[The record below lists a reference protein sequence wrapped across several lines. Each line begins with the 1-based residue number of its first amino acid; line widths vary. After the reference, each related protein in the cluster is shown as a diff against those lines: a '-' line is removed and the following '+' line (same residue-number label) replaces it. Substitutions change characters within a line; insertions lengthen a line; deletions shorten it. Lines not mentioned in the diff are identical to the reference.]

1 MGAACCSSREES
13 KNGQVPVPDMGPK
26 PSVAVIGGGIG
37 GLTAAI
43 ALKKAGADVTVYEQA
58 PQLLEIGAGINVQG
72 VAMAVLVDLGI
83 PLDSFCDYG
92 DGITTSKVEYYTMD
106 GVKIAEEEVGLAAG
120 APQPQMSVHRAKF
133 HNVLIAECRRVLGED
148 RVKLDHAFI
157 GMESNGGKVT
167 VKFQRLMSNKEMLDD
182 VECDF
187 VIGADGLKSPVRKVL
202 CGDGLPK
209 YTGRTIYRGLCHVD
223 AVNGDGTTVSL
234 CGDETS
240 NFICYPV
247 SESMR
252 KEGKFHCNWGFNAT
266 RPEPGGVESWVNL
279 AKMEDIEKELKD
291 MDGNTFGGLTP
302 LQIAQKTEKIIGWAL
317 FDRDPLESFV
327 FGEHEHVTLLG
338 DAAHPL
344 LPFGSQG
351 ATQAIM
357 DGEALGVCYAEAMQK
372 GEGVKGVIKRYSDC
386 RAKVSGEVV
395 IANRDMGSTKVLKV
409 ANEKTAGMGKE
420 EKTKWCEENGPTLHD
435 EVIKAY
441 RASMPKTVRTG
452 K

>member
-1 MGAACCSSREES
+1 MGACCASREES
-13 KNGQVPVPDMGPK
+13 KTAPQHVGPK
-26 PSVAVIGGGIG
+26 PKIVVVGGGIG

-43 ALKKAGADVTVYEQA
+43 ALHKAGADVTVYEQA
-58 PQLLEIGAGINVQG
+58 PKLLEIGAGINVQG

-83 PLDSFCDYG
+83 PLEAFCDYG
-92 DGITTSKVEYYTMD
+92 DGITTSKIEYYTMD
-106 GVKIAEEEVGLAAG
+106 GVKIAEEQVGVAAG

-133 HNVLIAECRRVLGED
+133 HNVLIAEARRVLGED
-148 RVKLDHAFI
+148 RVILDHGFI
-157 GMESNGGKVT
+157 GMESCNDKVT
-167 VKFQRLMSNKEMLDD
+167 LKFQRIMSNKEMLPD

-187 VIGADGLKSPVRKVL
+187 VIGADGLKSPMRKVL
-202 CGDGLPK
+202 IGDGLPK
-209 YTGRTIYRGLCHVD
+209 YTGRTIYRGLCDVD
-223 AVNGDGTTVSL
+223 EINGDGTTVSL

-247 SESMR
+247 SESAR
-252 KEGKFHCNWGFNAT
+252 KDGKFHCNWGFNAT
-266 RPEPGGVESWVNL
+266 RPEPGGVESWVNK
-279 AKMEDIEKELKD
+279 AKIEDIEEELKA
-291 MDGNTFGGLTP
+291 MDGNTFGGVTP
-302 LQIAQKTEKIIGWAL
+302 LQIAQKTELIIGWAL
-317 FDRDPLESFV
+317 FDRDPLESFI
-327 FGEHEHVTLLG
+327 FEAHDHVTLLG

-357 DGEALGVCYAEAMQK
+357 DGEALGVCYTEAMK
-372 GEGVKGVIKRYSDC
+372 NGEGVKGCIKRYSDC

-395 IANRDMGSTKVLKV
+395 IANRDMGSTKVLRL
-409 ANEKTAGMGKE
+409 ANEKTAGMDKE
-420 EKTKWCEENGPTLHD
+420 DRTKWCTENGPKLHD

>member
-1 MGAACCSSREES
+1 M
-13 KNGQVPVPDMGPK
+13 QHYTGPHPK
-26 PSVAVIGGGIG
+26 IVVVGGGIG

-72 VAMAVLVDLGI
+72 VAMAVLVDLDI
-83 PLDSFCDYG
+83 PLSSFCDYG
-92 DGITTSKVEYYTMD
+92 DGITTSKIEYYTMD
-106 GVKIAEEEVGLAAG
+106 GVKIAEEEVGIAAG

-133 HNVLIAECRRVLGED
+133 HNVLIAECRKVLGED
-148 RVKLDHAFI
+148 HVILDHGFI
-157 GMESNGGKVT
+157 GHESKDGKVT
-167 VKFQRLMSNKEMLDD
+167 VKFQRVMSTKEMLPD

-187 VIGADGLKSPVRKVL
+187 LIGADGLKSPVRKVL

-209 YTGRTIYRGLCHVD
+209 YTGRTIYRGLCNVD
-223 AVNGDGTTVSL
+223 EVNGDGTTVSL
-234 CGDETS
+234 CGDATS

-247 SESMR
+247 SESDR
-252 KEGKFHCNWGFNAT
+252 KKGKFHCNWGFNAT

-279 AKMEDIEKELKD
+279 AKMEDIQEELKA
-291 MDGNTFGGLTP
+291 MDGNSFGGATP

-327 FGEHEHVTLLG
+327 FEGHDHVTLLG

-357 DGEALGVCYAEAMQK
+357 DGEALGHCYTEAMK
-372 GEGVKGVIKRYSDC
+372 SGEGVKGVIKRYSDC

-395 IANRDMGSTKVLKV
+395 LANRDMGSTKVLKT
-409 ANEKTAGMGKE
+409 ADEKTAGMDKE
-420 EKTKWCEENGPTLHD
+420 EKTKWCVENGPALHD
-435 EVIKAY
+435 EIIKAY

>member
-1 MGAACCSSREES
+1 MGNCCSSREEA
-13 KNGQVPVPDMGPK
+13 KKVPHIGPK
-26 PSVAVIGGGIG
+26 PKIVVVGGGIG
-37 GLTAAI
+37 GLTTAI
-43 ALKKAGADVTVYEQA
+43 ALHRVGADVTVYEQA

-83 PLDSFCDYG
+83 PLEKFKDYG
-92 DGITTSKVEYYTMD
+92 DGITTSKIEYYTMD
-106 GVKIAEEEVGLAAG
+106 GAKIAEEEVGLAAG

-148 RVKLDHAFI
+148 KVILDHAFI
-157 GMESNGGKVT
+157 GMENKDDKVI
-167 VKFQRLMSNKEMLDD
+167 VKFQRLMSNKEMLPD

-187 VIGADGLKSPVRKVL
+187 LIGADGLKSPVRKVL
-202 CGDGLPK
+202 CGDGLPQ

-223 AVNGDGTTVSL
+223 ELNGDGNTVSL
-234 CGDETS
+234 CGDEVS

-247 SESMR
+247 SDSQR

-279 AKMEDIEKELKD
+279 AKVEDIEKELAG

-317 FDRDPLESFV
+317 FDRDPLASFV
-327 FGEHEHVTLLG
+327 FEGYDNVTLIG

-357 DGEALGVCYAEAMQK
+357 DSEALGVCYDEAMQK
-372 GEGVKGVIKRYSDC
+372 GEGVKGCIKRYSDC
-386 RAKVSGEVV
+386 RAKVTGEVV
-395 IANRDMGSTKVLKV
+395 IANRDMGSTKVLRV
-409 ANEKTAGMGKE
+409 ANEKTVGMDKE
-420 EKTKWCEENGPTLHD
+420 AKTKWCEENGAQLHD
-435 EVIKAY
+435 DVIKAY
-441 RASMPKTVRTG
+441 RASMPKNVRPG